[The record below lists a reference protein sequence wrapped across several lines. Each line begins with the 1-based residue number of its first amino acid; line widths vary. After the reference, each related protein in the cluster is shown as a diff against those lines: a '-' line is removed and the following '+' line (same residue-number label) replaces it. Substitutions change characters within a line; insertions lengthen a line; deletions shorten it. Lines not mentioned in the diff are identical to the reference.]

1 MNKFEINLPVLTNA
15 HAFEGAGIRGTAAEL
30 VQKKLKINGVE
41 VDAISMGVL
50 AKLGL
55 VQTVGDA
62 AKVPGKRGRVGK
74 ILAFVPG
81 VDFKV
86 EF

>member
-1 MNKFEINLPVLTNA
+1 MNKFEVNLPVITNIRA
-15 HAFEGAGIRGTAAEL
+15 SNGAAIQGTAAEL
-30 VQKKLKINGVE
+30 VEKKLKINGVE